1 MPDQGYDV
9 GGDRNMMPN
18 RDVIQ
23 KLLGICSALNRVRCS
38 ADHKSRVWHEVLKPL
53 LAEVIGPQSGN
64 ESASLKSRETQVLVE
79 ALLTHQLYSEL

>member
-18 RDVIQ
+18 RDEIQ
-23 KLLGICSALNRVRCS
+23 RVLDICTALNRAGS
-38 ADHKSRVWHEVLKPL
+38 SLDHKSRVWHEVLKPL
-53 LAEVIGPQSGN
+53 LAEVVGPKSGN